1 MEEAGLQQ
9 RGEHPEAGPA
19 LAAAVP
25 GAGAG
30 EASDSPAI
38 PPTPATTLARARAS
52 VPRWVNL
59 PYTIVFA
66 GTAGGLAWTS
76 LGTSHVEAGVLGV
89 AAAVLVAAVL
99 RLVLPER
106 RAGMLL
112 SRRRALDVL
121 ILASLGASIMAVV
134 LVLPPSA

>member
-1 MEEAGLQQ
+1 
-9 RGEHPEAGPA
+9 
-19 LAAAVP
+19 
-25 GAGAG
+25 
-30 EASDSPAI
+30 
-38 PPTPATTLARARAS
+38 
-52 VPRWVNL
+52 VNL